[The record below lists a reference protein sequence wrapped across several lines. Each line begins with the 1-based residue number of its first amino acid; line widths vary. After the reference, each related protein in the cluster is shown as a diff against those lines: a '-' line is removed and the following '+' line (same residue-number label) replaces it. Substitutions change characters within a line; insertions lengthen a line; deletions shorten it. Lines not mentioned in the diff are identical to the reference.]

1 MRDNTRWPEKSA
13 TPSFGNKISD
23 ENAAG
28 HSNGLA
34 TVSVLKI
41 SLDLKRPVTKA
52 WKGTATTISHTSFES
67 SAAISANPIF
77 AQLIQSAFCFLH

>member
-13 TPSFGNKISD
+13 TPSCANKISD
-23 ENAAG
+23 ENPAG

-41 SLDLKRPVTKA
+41 SLDLKRPFTEVVYR
-52 WKGTATTISHTSFES
+52 EDL
-67 SAAISANPIF
+67 P
-77 AQLIQSAFCFLH
+77 